1 MTGSVYFIS
10 GIDTGIGKTYTT
22 GYLAKLWNE
31 QGQKTI
37 TQKLVQTGNV
47 DVSEDIEQHRKIMG
61 MGWFPEDDSKLTMP
75 EIFSYP
81 ASPHLATKIDGR
93 EIDFAKIERATQQ
106 LAEKYEVVLLE
117 GAGGLMVPLTIDLLS
132 IDYIAAKQLPVILVS
147 SGRLGSINH
156 TILSLEALKSRGL
169 ELYALAYKTKT
180 LQLPQT
186 QRKIEITRR
195 KNGSTTS
202 KATMCCFAGSA
213 FDIEKVI
220 KRHFHTNHITFAL
233 INVERI

>member
-37 TQKLVQTGNV
+37 TQKLIQTGNT
-47 DVSEDIEQHRKIMG
+47 DISEDIEQHREIMG
-61 MGWFPEDDSKLTMP
+61 MGWFPEDETKLTMP

-81 ASPHLATKIDGR
+81 ASPHLASKIDGR
-93 EIDFAKIERATQQ
+93 EIDFEKIAEATQQ
-106 LAEKYEVVLLE
+106 LAEKYDVVLLE
-117 GAGGLMVPLTIDLLS
+117 GAGGLMVPLTTSLLS
-132 IDYIAAKQLPVILVS
+132 IDYVAQKKLPVILVS

-169 ELYALAYKTKT
+169 ELYALAYN
-180 LQLPQT
+180 LNDESQDEL
-186 QRKIEITRR
+186 I
-195 KNGSTTS
+195 S
-202 KATMCCFAGSA
+202 KDTAEFLKYYLVKHFPNSA
-213 FDIEKVI
+213 WIDIPVI
-220 KRHFHTNHITFAL
+220 C
-233 INVERI
+233 